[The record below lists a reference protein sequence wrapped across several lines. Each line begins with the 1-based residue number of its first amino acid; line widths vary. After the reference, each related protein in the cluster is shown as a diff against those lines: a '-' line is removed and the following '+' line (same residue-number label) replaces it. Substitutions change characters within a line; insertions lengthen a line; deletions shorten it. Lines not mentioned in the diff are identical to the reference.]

1 MTETVTGCP
10 VSHHDYRIARPIFTN
25 FELLNAEREQSAF
38 FWNDGAD
45 HPFWMIT
52 RYDEVLEALQMPEVF
67 SNEIS
72 NALSP
77 KRPVKFQ
84 PNNLTGSEHI
94 RLRKVLNRW
103 FAPAAVRHIEPLVV
117 SRCVELIEA
126 LSPAGEC
133 DLIADFALRYP
144 TDMFLATL
152 GLPVADGEQFVTWV
166 DTVFSNL
173 YMGPE
178 AATAMESIKGY
189 FDDAVSDRIAHPRDP
204 ETDFLSR
211 MLRPDIAGD
220 WLTHED
226 LITVCLSLMIAGLD
240 TTRSALGYAFQHLA
254 AHPGDRARLAADP
267 TVIPKMVEELV
278 RLYSLIL
285 QDGRL
290 VTRDIDFHGLPMR
303 AGDIVWLG
311 VASANRDPRKFDHP
325 DDFDPDR
332 GDLSHHLGFGAGP
345 HRCLGMHLARH
356 ELLIA
361 LREWHARIPDYRL
374 APGTQLIE
382 RGAQLSLSTLP
393 LQWNVPDGTST
404 DSHSAMKETP

>member
-1 MTETVTGCP
+1 MTAAIAGCP
-10 VSHHDYRIARPIFTN
+10 VSHHDYRIDRPIFEH
-25 FELLNAEREQSAF
+25 FDLLNAEREQGAF
-38 FWNDGAD
+38 WWNDGAD

-52 RYDEVLEALQMPEVF
+52 RYDEVLEALQMPDVF
-67 SNEIS
+67 SNDIS

-84 PNNLTGSEHI
+84 PNNLNASQHT

-103 FAPAAVRHIEPLVV
+103 FSPAAVRHIEPLVV
-117 SRCVELIEA
+117 SRCIELIDG
-126 LSPAGEC
+126 LVPAAEC
-133 DLIADFALRYP
+133 DLISEFALRYP

-152 GLPVADGEQFVTWV
+152 GLPVSDGEQFVEWV

-173 YMGPE
+173 YMGSQAE
-178 AATAMESIKGY
+178 AAMESIKGY
-189 FDDAVSDRIAHPRDP
+189 FGDAISDRIARPGDP
-204 ETDFLSR
+204 ESDFLSR

-220 WLTHED
+220 WLTRDD

-254 AHPGDRARLAADP
+254 THPSDRNRVAADSGF
-267 TVIPKMVEELV
+267 IPKVVEELV

-290 VTRDIDFHGLPMR
+290 VTRDVEFHGLPMK

-311 VASANRDPRKFDHP
+311 VASANRDPRKFEQP
-325 DDFDPDR
+325 DEFDPDR
-332 GDLSHHLGFGAGP
+332 DELSHHLGFGAGP

-361 LREWHARIPDYRL
+361 LREWHARIPDYEL
-374 APGTQLIE
+374 VPGTSLME
-382 RGAQLSLSTLP
+382 RGAQLSLHTLP
-393 LQWNVPDGTST
+393 LRWSVQTSP
-404 DSHSAMKETP
+404 EREE

>member
-1 MTETVTGCP
+1 
-10 VSHHDYRIARPIFTN
+10 
-25 FELLNAEREQSAF
+25 
-38 FWNDGAD
+38 
-45 HPFWMIT
+45 
-52 RYDEVLEALQMPEVF
+52 VF
-67 SNEIS
+67 SNDMS
-72 NALSP
+72 NGLSP

-84 PNNLTGSEHI
+84 PYNLNASEHT

-103 FAPAAVRHIEPLVV
+103 FSPAAVRHIEPLVV
-117 SRCVELIEA
+117 SRCIELIDG
-126 LSPAGEC
+126 LRSAGQC
-133 DLIADFALRYP
+133 DLISEFALRYP

-152 GLPVADGEQFVTWV
+152 GLPVSDGEQFVGWV

-173 YMGPE
+173 YMGPRAE
-178 AATAMESIKGY
+178 AAMESIKGY
-189 FDDAVSDRIAHPRDP
+189 FADAISERIARRGDP

-220 WLTHED
+220 WLTRED

-254 AHPGDRARLAADP
+254 THPSDRARLTADP
-267 TVIPKMVEELV
+267 AFIPKVVEELV

-290 VTRDIDFHGLPMR
+290 VTQDVEFHGLPMK

-361 LREWHARIPDYRL
+361 LREWHARIPDYEL
-374 APGTQLIE
+374 APGTRLTE
-382 RGAQLSLSTLP
+382 RGAQLSLHALP
-393 LQWNVPDGTST
+393 LRLPVITS
-404 DSHSAMKETP
+404 SVREES

>member
-1 MTETVTGCP
+1 MSTAIAGCP
-10 VSHHDYRIARPIFTN
+10 VSHHDYRVERPIFEH
-25 FELLNAEREQSAF
+25 FALLNAEREEAAF
-38 FWNDGAD
+38 WWNDGAD

-52 RYDEVLEALQMPEVF
+52 RYEEVLEALQMPEVF
-67 SNEIS
+67 SNDIS

-84 PNNLTGSEHI
+84 PNNLNAIEHT
-94 RLRKVLNRW
+94 RLRRVLNRW
-103 FAPAAVRHIEPLVV
+103 FSPAAVRHIEPLVV
-117 SRCVELIEA
+117 SRSVELIEG
-126 LSPAGEC
+126 LTPAGHC
-133 DLIADFALRYP
+133 DLIAEFALRYP

-152 GLPVADGEQFVTWV
+152 GLPVADGERFVTWV

-178 AATAMESIKGY
+178 AAVAMESIKAY
-189 FDDAVSDRIAHPRDP
+189 FDDAISDRIAHPGDP

-220 WLTHED
+220 WLTRED

-240 TTRSALGYAFQHLA
+240 TTRSALGYAFHHLA
-254 AHPGDRARLAADP
+254 THPRDRERIAADP
-267 TVIPKMVEELV
+267 GVIPKMVEELV
-278 RLYSLIL
+278 RVYSLIL

-290 VTRDIDFHGLPMR
+290 VTQDIDFHGLPMK
-303 AGDIVWLG
+303 AGDIIWLG
-311 VASANRDPRKFDHP
+311 VASANRDPRKFDRP
-325 DDFDPDR
+325 DEFDPDR
-332 GDLSHHLGFGAGP
+332 PDLNHHLGFGAGP

-374 APGTQLIE
+374 APGTALTE

-393 LQWNVPDGTST
+393 LQWDVAV
-404 DSHSAMKETP
+404 SADRGAS